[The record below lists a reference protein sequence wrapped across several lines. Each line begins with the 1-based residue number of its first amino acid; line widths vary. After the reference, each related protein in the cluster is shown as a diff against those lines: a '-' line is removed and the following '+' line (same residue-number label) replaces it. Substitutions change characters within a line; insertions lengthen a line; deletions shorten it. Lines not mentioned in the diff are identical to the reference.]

1 LYESRCVCAMQLH
14 SRRQGQAA
22 SVCRAVDLRR
32 KRGTVPVRES
42 SEEDGEAHDR
52 WLGESCE
59 HNGFLVGESL
69 GSITLA
75 KHLRDFLRGLQGD
88 PAPRFPILLKK
99 VVYDGTHTG
108 DWIGSKEAVRLLQ
121 EVDIVL
127 HSSDILSQAEKAFFT
142 SMKRLCEA
150 SIAAGNPIVS

>member
-1 LYESRCVCAMQLH
+1 MSLDAFVRCSCIRDGKGKPHPFAERLIF
-14 SRRQGQAA
+14 
-22 SVCRAVDLRR
+22 DE
-32 KRGTVPVRES
+32 RGEPS
-42 SEEDGEAHDR
+42 LSGNPSEEDGEAHDR

>member
-1 LYESRCVCAMQLH
+1 MSLDAFVRCSCIRDGKGKPHPFAERLIF
-14 SRRQGQAA
+14 
-22 SVCRAVDLRR
+22 DE
-32 KRGTVPVRES
+32 RGEPS
-42 SEEDGEAHDR
+42 LSGNASEEDGEAHDR

-108 DWIGSKEAVRLLQ
+108 DWIGSEEAVRLLQ

-142 SMKRLCEA
+142 SMKRRCEA

>member
-1 LYESRCVCAMQLH
+1 MSLDAFVRCNCIRDGKAKPHPFAERLIF
-14 SRRQGQAA
+14 
-22 SVCRAVDLRR
+22 D
-32 KRGTVPVRES
+32 KRGEPS
-42 SEEDGEAHDR
+42 LSGDASEEAWEAHDR

-69 GSITLA
+69 GNITLA

-108 DWIGSKEAVRLLQ
+108 DWIGNKEAVRLLQ
-121 EVDIVL
+121 EVDTVL
-127 HSSDILSQAEKAFFT
+127 HSSDILSEAEKGFFI

-150 SIAAGNPIVS
+150 SITAGNPIVF

>member
-1 LYESRCVCAMQLH
+1 MSLDAFVRCSCIRDGKGKPHPFAERLIF
-14 SRRQGQAA
+14 
-22 SVCRAVDLRR
+22 DE
-32 KRGTVPVRES
+32 RGEPS
-42 SEEDGEAHDR
+42 LSGNPSEEDGEAHDR

-75 KHLRDFLRGLQGD
+75 KRLRDFLRGLQGD

>member
-1 LYESRCVCAMQLH
+1 MSLDVFVRCSCIRDGKGKPHPFAERLIF
-14 SRRQGQAA
+14 
-22 SVCRAVDLRR
+22 DE
-32 KRGTVPVRES
+32 RGEPS
-42 SEEDGEAHDR
+42 LSGNASEEDGEAHDR

-127 HSSDILSQAEKAFFT
+127 HSSDILSQAEKAFFI

>member
-1 LYESRCVCAMQLH
+1 MSLDAFVRCSCIRDGKDKPHPFAERLIFDEGGEPFL
-14 SRRQGQAA
+14 SGN
-22 SVCRAVDLRR
+22 
-32 KRGTVPVRES
+32 P

>member
-1 LYESRCVCAMQLH
+1 MSLDAFVRCSCIRDGKGKPHPFAERLIF
-14 SRRQGQAA
+14 
-22 SVCRAVDLRR
+22 D
-32 KRGTVPVRES
+32 KRGEPS
-42 SEEDGEAHDR
+42 LSGNPSEEDGEAHDR

-59 HNGFLVGESL
+59 HNGFLFGESL